1 VQSLIDHQKVS
12 KTTLHCK
19 INQTLQTWTTDVH
32 CFGEV
37 TTSITP
43 CDITLV
49 KRKDT
54 QAQMMVAGIP
64 ARSISNICLK
74 LKHQLTTGSNDI
86 TRCSILTSGNMAF
99 IDYDMVFLLI
109 LNVDGS
115 QERKISLRIR
125 NTIGVACIDQNTRCS
140 IAFW

>member
-1 VQSLIDHQKVS
+1 MQSLIDHQKVA

-19 INQTLQTWTTDVH
+19 INQTLQTLTTDVH

-49 KRKDT
+49 RRKAK
-54 QAQMMVAGIP
+54 QAQMIVAGVP
-64 ARSISNICLK
+64 ARSLSNICLQ
-74 LKHQLTTGSNDI
+74 LKHQLTTGGIDI
-86 TRCSILTSGNMAF
+86 TSCSILTGGKMAF
-99 IDYDMVFLLI
+99 IDYNPAFLLM

-115 QERKISLRIR
+115 QERKFLYS
-125 NTIGVACIDQNTRCS
+125 
-140 IAFW
+140 